1 MIDYSKKTIY
11 KLVLFSFLFV
21 VFLFFTKKET
31 FSLDNFL
38 TTFVVSFFIIYL
50 TDTIINSLLPSR
62 KQITKK
68 EIKDISVEKPKT
80 ERKKIEDND
89 SPKIKRLSYTK
100 R

>member
-11 KLVLFSFLFV
+11 KLILFSFLFV
-21 VFLFFTKKET
+21 AFLFLTKNET
-31 FSLDNFL
+31 FSLNSFL
-38 TTFVVSFFIIYL
+38 TTFVVSFFIIYV
-50 TDTIINSLLPSR
+50 TDTIINHLLSSR

-80 ERKKIEDND
+80 ERKKVEDND